1 MSALHS
7 LKNNGG
13 AILETN
19 NSITNQSESIN
30 EAAGTPAASRSNL
43 GVRRGRRPTGT
54 KTGTGRPRTSG
65 KKPVSKEKAGEKE
78 TAQIG
83 RASCRERVFR
93 SV

>member
-65 KKPVSKEKAGEKE
+65 EKAGFKRK
-78 TAQIG
+78 G
-83 RASCRERVFR
+83 RGKKKRHSKNR
-93 SV
+93 